1 MKCPHC
7 KVELTPHEG
16 TGAKEGA
23 LHCYECGCCF
33 LSDGQTPREGVPM
46 CERAQVKQT
55 SPSVE
60 PEPAPEPEEEPK
72 KPTRSRK

>member
-7 KVELTPHEG
+7 AAELTPHDAE
-16 TGAKEGA
+16 TGVKKGA

-33 LSDGQTPREGVPM
+33 NADLSAREGVPT

-60 PEPAPEPEEEPK
+60 PEPAPEP
-72 KPTRSRK
+72 TRRSRK

>member
-7 KVELTPHEG
+7 DTELTPHDAQ
-16 TGAKEGA
+16 TGVKVGA
-23 LHCYECGCCF
+23 QHCNGCGCCF

-55 SPSVE
+55 SPSAE
-60 PEPAPEPEEEPK
+60 PEPAPEPPAR
-72 KPTRSRK
+72 RSRK